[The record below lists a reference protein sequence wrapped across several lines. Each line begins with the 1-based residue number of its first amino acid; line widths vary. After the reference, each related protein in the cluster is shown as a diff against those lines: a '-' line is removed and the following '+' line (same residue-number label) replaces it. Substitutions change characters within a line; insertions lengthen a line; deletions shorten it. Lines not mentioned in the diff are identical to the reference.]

1 MPTMARGEIR
11 DPNPGRSRVLVY
23 TGVALL
29 ALGVAALVYA
39 SVISYLNA
47 IL

>member
-1 MPTMARGEIR
+1 MAPDGIR
-11 DPNPGRSRVLVY
+11 DPNGGRSRWLVY
-23 TGVALL
+23 LGVGLL

-39 SVISYLNA
+39 SIISYLNA

>member
-1 MPTMARGEIR
+1 MTRDQIR
-11 DPNPGRSRVLVY
+11 DPNGGRSRWLMY

-29 ALGVAALVYA
+29 TLGVAALVYA
-39 SVISYLNA
+39 SIISYLNA